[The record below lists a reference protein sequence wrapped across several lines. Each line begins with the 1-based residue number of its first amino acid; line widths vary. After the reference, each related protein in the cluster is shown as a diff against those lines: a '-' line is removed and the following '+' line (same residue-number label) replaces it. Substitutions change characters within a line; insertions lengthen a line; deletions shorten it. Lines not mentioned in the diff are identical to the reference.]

1 MNEQKPHHQRLGIE
15 QLRLTSFRCYDTLTL
30 SLDTDLPPVVL
41 TGHNG
46 AGKTNI
52 LEAVSYL
59 VPGRGLRSARLS
71 DVAKRGP
78 EDRLLPDNVGV
89 LPVRWAVSARIGAMM
104 GTVNVGTGR
113 CDTSERRQIRID
125 GQPAKNQSELGQYL
139 SAVWLT
145 PAMDRLFC
153 GDPAARRRFLD
164 RLVQAFD
171 PNHAAMTTD
180 YNYAL
185 KQWGNL
191 LREGRADT
199 AWLTGL
205 EETIASAGV
214 AIAAARRDIVSRL
227 SVFLGQKK
235 DVPFPTASITLHGL
249 LEDLLETMPALDVEE
264 AFKEKLCQMRHLF
277 ADGGSVVG
285 PHTSDFSVV
294 HEEKGMDAGLCS
306 TGEQKALLVS
316 IILAQTKAQMQEKG
330 QSPVLLLDEVS
341 AHLDANRRD
350 ALFELLCELPSQV
363 WMTGTDENVF
373 LSLTHRAQ
381 FFNIENAMV
390 SLSNVA

>member
-1 MNEQKPHHQRLGIE
+1 MNKQEQHQQRLGVE
-15 QLRLTSFRCYDTLTL
+15 QLRLTSFRCYDTLAL
-30 SLDTDLPPVVL
+30 SLDAGLPPVVL

-52 LEAVSYL
+52 LEAISYL

-71 DVAKRGP
+71 DVAKRGI
-78 EDRLLPDNVGV
+78 EDNLPQNVGI
-89 LPVRWAVSARIGAMM
+89 LPVRWAVSARVRTEV
-104 GTVNVGTGR
+104 GTVNIGTGR

-125 GQPAKNQSELGQYL
+125 GQPAKSQSELGNYL
-139 SAVWLT
+139 SAIWLT

-171 PNHAAMTTD
+171 PNHAAITTD

-185 KQWGNL
+185 KQWSNL
-191 LREGRADT
+191 LREGRADPT
-199 AWLTGL
+199 WLSSL
-205 EETIASAGV
+205 EETIAASGV
-214 AIAAARRDIVSRL
+214 AIAAARKDIVSRL
-227 SVFLGQKK
+227 GIFLSQEK

-249 LEDLLETMPALDVEE
+249 LEDLLDTMPALDVEE
-264 AFKEKLCQMRHLF
+264 LFKEKLQQMRHVY

-285 PHTSDFSVV
+285 PHTSDFSVK
-294 HEEKGMDAGLCS
+294 HEEKGMDASLCS
-306 TGEQKALLVS
+306 TGEQKALLIS
-316 IILAQTKAQMQEKG
+316 IILAQTRAQMQEKG

-341 AHLDANRRD
+341 AHLDEHRREV
-350 ALFELLCELPSQV
+350 LFELLCELPSQV
-363 WMTGTDENVF
+363 WMTGTDVSVF
-373 LSLTHRAQ
+373 TSLTHRAQ
-381 FFNIENAMV
+381 FFNIENATI